1 VVLVMKHGV
10 VEHGMLTATLEG
22 LVGWQQ
28 PVPAGGC
35 HSGARV
41 SCSFRPGVES
51 DERSHAAVAV
61 EMRAEGPGW
70 I

>member
-1 VVLVMKHGV
+1 
-10 VEHGMLTATLEG
+10 MLTPTPEG
-22 LVGWQQ
+22 LVGWRQ

-35 HSGARV
+35 RSGARV
-41 SCSFRPGVES
+41 YRSLRPGVES